1 MRGRMIMV
9 GLIVFML
16 LAMPVAAQQRVVP
29 PPDPIPAELNDYYW
43 NLRVDNRYW
52 WDSVLCG
59 CPPLNNLGYMIKSR
73 SFFSPYKEF
82 EWLKFAILHDA
93 GKSGTEDSKMAGEYL
108 STEVINPI
116 LKYRALRLEDGSV
129 LTYNDIAKKYASKN
143 LDRESLDR
151 LVTAELLYY
160 YSRDYIVFPN
170 PNKNPDDMMA
180 SMALPHVLA
189 FPCETVSMQKG
200 ICWNQNIALATLY
213 EMMGYD
219 VALYL
224 VPASPMPPYPTG
236 AYHAVILLKDEGWGI
251 GDWESARDS
260 MGNDIPG
267 RYIVL
272 DPMYDASFMEGKPP
286 SEALGSMGLEFGQ
299 PSPYLTAPLGIFSKI
314 FNYIP
319 GIQAIF
325 IGKI

>member
-1 MRGRMIMV
+1 MIT
-9 GLIVFML
+9 GLIVLML
-16 LAMPVAAQQRVVP
+16 LSMPVASQERVVP
-29 PPDPIPAELNDYYW
+29 PPDPLPAELNDYYW
-43 NLRVDNRYW
+43 DLRVDNRYW

-59 CPPLNNLGYMIKSR
+59 CPPLNNLGYVIKSR
-73 SFFSPYKEF
+73 SFFSPYREF

-93 GKSGTEDSKMAGEYL
+93 GKSGTEDSRMAKEYL
-108 STEVINPI
+108 RNEVINPI
-116 LKYRALRLEDGSV
+116 LEYRALKLEDGSI
-129 LTYNDIAKKYASKN
+129 LAYDDIAKKYANKN

-170 PNKNPDDMMA
+170 PNKNPDDKMA

-200 ICWNQNIALATLY
+200 ICWNQNIALAALY

-224 VPASPMPPYPTG
+224 VPAAPYYFTG
-236 AYHAVILLKDEGWGI
+236 GYHAVILLKDEGWGI
-251 GDWESARDS
+251 GDWKLERDN
-260 MGNDIPG
+260 MGNDISG

-286 SEALGSMGLEFGQ
+286 SEALGSMGLEFDQ
-299 PSPYLTAPLGIFSKI
+299 PSPYTTGPLGILSKI

>member
-1 MRGRMIMV
+1 
-9 GLIVFML
+9 
-16 LAMPVAAQQRVVP
+16 
-29 PPDPIPAELNDYYW
+29 
-43 NLRVDNRYW
+43 
-52 WDSVLCG
+52 
-59 CPPLNNLGYMIKSR
+59 
-73 SFFSPYKEF
+73 
-82 EWLKFAILHDA
+82 
-93 GKSGTEDSKMAGEYL
+93 
-108 STEVINPI
+108 
-116 LKYRALRLEDGSV
+116 
-129 LTYNDIAKKYASKN
+129 
-143 LDRESLDR
+143 
-151 LVTAELLYY
+151 
-160 YSRDYIVFPN
+160 
-170 PNKNPDDMMA
+170 
-180 SMALPHVLA
+180 
-189 FPCETVSMQKG
+189 MQKG

>member
-1 MRGRMIMV
+1 MRGRVIMV

-29 PPDPIPAELNDYYW
+29 PPDPLPAELNDYYW
-43 NLRVDNRYW
+43 NLRSDNRYW

-59 CPPLNNLGYMIKSR
+59 CPPLNNLGYVIKSR

-82 EWLKFAILHDA
+82 EWLKFSIFHDA

-108 STEVINPI
+108 RNEVINPI
-116 LKYRALRLEDGSV
+116 LKYKALKLEDGSILV
-129 LTYNDIAKKYASKN
+129 YDDIARKYASKN

-170 PNKNPDDMMA
+170 PNKNPDDKWA
-180 SMALPHVLA
+180 ALAIPHVLA

-200 ICWNQNIALATLY
+200 ICWNQNIALAALY

-224 VPASPMPPYPTG
+224 VPAAPYHFMG
-236 AYHAVILLKDEGWGI
+236 GYHAVILLKDEGWGI
-251 GDWESARDS
+251 GDREYDRDS
-260 MGNDIPG
+260 LGNDIHE

-299 PSPYLTAPLGIFSKI
+299 PSPYLTAPLGTLSEIC
-314 FNYIP
+314 NYIP
-319 GIQAIF
+319 FIQTIF